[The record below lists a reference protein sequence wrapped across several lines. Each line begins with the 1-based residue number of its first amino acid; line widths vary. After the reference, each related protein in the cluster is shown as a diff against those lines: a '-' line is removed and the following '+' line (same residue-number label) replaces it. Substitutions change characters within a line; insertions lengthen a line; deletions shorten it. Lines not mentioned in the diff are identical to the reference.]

1 MPIPLP
7 SSSLEFGSPRA
18 SPEGRSAEG
27 SIATSSAGKREESSY
42 HGGSV
47 VSSGGGQQDH
57 HIGGPPFFELNKSP
71 TRRTSA
77 VSGGGSGSGGVALPK
92 NPRDTATYDS
102 NAAMLASASGGG
114 GGGDPNGIAS
124 TTALGGG
131 GGATT
136 PTNKLQRRLQQQQKQ
151 QQQHH
156 VTSTI
161 TGGGSVKSAN
171 SWTSWGKRP
180 TTTTS
185 TAATAAAGVPHSG
198 HSIGGRSYKSDILP
212 PLKPNTT
219 SSTSGIAA
227 PSTMRNRT
235 SSGSLKDLGKSP
247 RKIHHHH
254 HHPPP
259 PPPPSSSSFGS
270 PGVVPPGT
278 IPNNNNASSSSGV
291 NINLNSS
298 QSKTNT
304 NTNPSSTNATTTTST
319 TTSGG
324 ATPTVSTAPN
334 SLDDEEQ
341 YMFEQRLTHDELGVA
356 IRKISHSG
364 KAQLRYV
371 KCVVLRPPSSSDF
384 GTGTGAGDKVDVSA
398 APASSTS
405 SGGNSIPGIGTYL
418 DKTNNEAQ
426 KKKQQ
431 AQSSQSDNV
440 SVSSS
445 VSSRFMEKIKSVV
458 GRNSTSTAAGGGNKN
473 VSSSIHGGG
482 GVEEDEDDDNNSLLL
497 HDTIATS
504 RPTGGGISGSGGTH
518 HHQPNK
524 SLRAL
529 TWGKK
534 NAITIPLDKFT
545 CVRKGKTTERTFRN
559 GAGASRLLSIVV
571 GTGNGD
577 GVDGITTSSTS
588 GSQSESLDI
597 EAPTRLDRDKFASA
611 FARFLG
617 VPLIEEDE
625 GEVERTGRNGVGSG
639 RRKLRTPS
647 LTRRKKPSMSSN
659 HSSAAFSEPGP
670 RNDTNAARRPSSSSI
685 DAAPAQP
692 QPPPKV
698 RRPANST
705 ADTTSSL
712 LPALTPNSDEDD
724 ADNELAFFNPEDRQ
738 RKQTITAAPADTARE
753 NTNTTKAVTR
763 SVVSREANTCTP
775 VPSVTGS
782 SIAMSESARKRIST
796 HNTQSESMLEPQ
808 DKALMLGAASSA
820 VAAEDQGPTI
830 NAQKDDEGDDA
841 SHVSSLTGGVD
852 QEIVE
857 ELHQAIIEL
866 RAELD
871 ASRAE
876 AARAVKVAEQAIQS
890 AENCSSSDWNSTVT
904 HKAAEAAAQAQKKSA
919 EAIARARM
927 AEERLSAER
936 KSTAFWR
943 RQAQAAEEEAGSLK
957 TRSAGAEV
965 KQAVLMEE
973 LASER
978 RKAARMF
985 ASLRQEFVN
994 AEKVHTKELN
1004 DTQERKRDL
1013 EMELE
1018 HVNKELKETKAEV
1031 QRIVDAEEERK
1042 ARGSNRMALSFRSA
1056 RKKSSGSI
1064 TAMTPEKAM
1073 NKAQDNKI
1081 VNDAALGARTL
1092 ALEAG
1097 AQVLR
1102 SECDQLRLQSTD
1114 EINALKLQSREWANL
1129 ADRAVAASRAET
1141 EHLREKLAAESA
1153 MRLKL
1158 LNELQDIRGTV
1169 RVYCRPK
1176 PGATKPILTI
1186 PTQDILIVNEDSRP
1200 VSFKFDRVFSPGTSQ
1215 YELFSELEE
1224 PIVSSLDGFNV
1235 TLLAFGQHGSGKT
1248 HSILGDHNLD
1258 ESGLPSLQSHGVQ
1271 LQALQQLFTIAGHR
1285 KGRYKDSFSVT
1296 MVEVHNEKL
1305 FDLVSG
1311 VGAAQTDGEVVIC
1324 ETRRDKRKGIDESDW
1339 RRGKLEIRT
1348 NIDGNTVVQGLVSIR
1363 INSFEDV
1370 CQIWQEANANRLD
1383 RLQMQGSDLG
1393 SYERNSNVITT
1404 IHIQSTNIATGV
1416 GTEGRLQFVDMASS
1430 DIMPNPLMKSSEYRG
1445 CVDGDLAK
1453 FSNKSIDAFND
1464 VVDARCQF
1472 DRSVPYRNSTLTHL
1486 LRDSLEADAK
1496 VLLLCCV
1503 SSDEADMDNTLSA
1516 LRFASRMQSVSIG
1529 KATKHIIGSKE

>member
-1 MPIPLP
+1 M
-7 SSSLEFGSPRA
+7 
-18 SPEGRSAEG
+18 
-27 SIATSSAGKREESSY
+27 
-42 HGGSV
+42 
-47 VSSGGGQQDH
+47 
-57 HIGGPPFFELNKSP
+57 
-71 TRRTSA
+71 
-77 VSGGGSGSGGVALPK
+77 
-92 NPRDTATYDS
+92 
-102 NAAMLASASGGG
+102 
-114 GGGDPNGIAS
+114 
-124 TTALGGG
+124 
-131 GGATT
+131 
-136 PTNKLQRRLQQQQKQ
+136 
-151 QQQHH
+151 
-156 VTSTI
+156 
-161 TGGGSVKSAN
+161 
-171 SWTSWGKRP
+171 
-180 TTTTS
+180 
-185 TAATAAAGVPHSG
+185 
-198 HSIGGRSYKSDILP
+198 
-212 PLKPNTT
+212 
-219 SSTSGIAA
+219 
-227 PSTMRNRT
+227 
-235 SSGSLKDLGKSP
+235 
-247 RKIHHHH
+247 
-254 HHPPP
+254 
-259 PPPPSSSSFGS
+259 
-270 PGVVPPGT
+270 
-278 IPNNNNASSSSGV
+278 
-291 NINLNSS
+291 
-298 QSKTNT
+298 
-304 NTNPSSTNATTTTST
+304 
-319 TTSGG
+319 
-324 ATPTVSTAPN
+324 
-334 SLDDEEQ
+334 
-341 YMFEQRLTHDELGVA
+341 
-356 IRKISHSG
+356 
-364 KAQLRYV
+364 
-371 KCVVLRPPSSSDF
+371 
-384 GTGTGAGDKVDVSA
+384 
-398 APASSTS
+398 
-405 SGGNSIPGIGTYL
+405 
-418 DKTNNEAQ
+418 
-426 KKKQQ
+426 
-431 AQSSQSDNV
+431 
-440 SVSSS
+440 
-445 VSSRFMEKIKSVV
+445 
-458 GRNSTSTAAGGGNKN
+458 
-473 VSSSIHGGG
+473 
-482 GVEEDEDDDNNSLLL
+482 
-497 HDTIATS
+497 
-504 RPTGGGISGSGGTH
+504 
-518 HHQPNK
+518 
-524 SLRAL
+524 
-529 TWGKK
+529 
-534 NAITIPLDKFT
+534 
-545 CVRKGKTTERTFRN
+545 
-559 GAGASRLLSIVV
+559 
-571 GTGNGD
+571 
-577 GVDGITTSSTS
+577 
-588 GSQSESLDI
+588 
-597 EAPTRLDRDKFASA
+597 
-611 FARFLG
+611 
-617 VPLIEEDE
+617 
-625 GEVERTGRNGVGSG
+625 
-639 RRKLRTPS
+639 RTPS
-647 LTRRKKPSMSSN
+647 LTRRKKASMSSN
-659 HSSAAFSEPGP
+659 HSSAALSEPGP
-670 RNDTNAARRPSSSSI
+670 RGLSSSARPSSSSI
-685 DAAPAQP
+685 DATPVQQP

-698 RRPANST
+698 RRPANNA
-705 ADTTSSL
+705 ADNTTSSL

-724 ADNELAFFNPEDRQ
+724 ADNELAFFNPEDQ
-738 RKQTITAAPADTARE
+738 KKRKQTITASPVDNNTSRE
-753 NTNTTKAVTR
+753 NAKTIKSVTR
-763 SVVSREANTCTP
+763 ASVSSSKEANTSTP

-782 SIAMSESARKRIST
+782 SIAMSESARKRISNHT
-796 HNTQSESMLEPQ
+796 TQSESMLEPQ

-820 VAAEDQGPTI
+820 LAAEEHGPTI

-957 TRSAGAEV
+957 TRSAGSEV

-985 ASLRQEFVN
+985 ASLRQEFVD
-994 AEKVHTKELN
+994 AEKVHVKELN
-1004 DTQERKRDL
+1004 NVQETKRSL

-1018 HVNKELKETKAEV
+1018 HLKKELIESKEEM
-1031 QRIVDAEEERK
+1031 QRIVEAEEERK
-1042 ARGSNRMALSFRSA
+1042 AKGSNRMALSFRSS

-1073 NKAQDNKI
+1073 LNNAEDTK
-1081 VNDAALGARTL
+1081 VAALGERTL

-1102 SECDQLRLQSTD
+1102 SECDELRLQSTD
-1114 EINALKLQSREWANL
+1114 EINALKIQSREWANL

-1176 PGATKPILTI
+1176 PGAAKPILTI
-1186 PTQDILIVNEDSRP
+1186 PTQDILIVNEDSSP

-1235 TLLAFGQHGSGKT
+1235 TLLAFGQQGSGKT
-1248 HSILGDHNLD
+1248 HSILGDYNLS
-1258 ESGLPSLQSHGVQ
+1258 ETGLPSLQSHGVQ

-1311 VGAAQTDGEVVIC
+1311 VAAAQTDGEVVIC
-1324 ETRRDKRKGIDESDW
+1324 ETRRDKRKGIDESDR

-1348 NIDGNTVVQGLVSIR
+1348 NIDGATVVQGLVSIR

-1370 CQIWQEANANRLD
+1370 CQIWQEAIANRLD
-1383 RLQMQGSDLG
+1383 RLRLQGSDIR

-1416 GTEGRLQFVDMASS
+1416 GTEGRLQFVDMAAS
-1430 DIMPNPLMKSSEYRG
+1430 DIMPNPLMKSSEYRA
-1445 CVDGDLAK
+1445 CTDGELAK

-1503 SSDEADMDNTLSA
+1503 SSDEADLDNTLSA

>member
-1 MPIPLP
+1 M
-7 SSSLEFGSPRA
+7 
-18 SPEGRSAEG
+18 
-27 SIATSSAGKREESSY
+27 
-42 HGGSV
+42 
-47 VSSGGGQQDH
+47 
-57 HIGGPPFFELNKSP
+57 
-71 TRRTSA
+71 
-77 VSGGGSGSGGVALPK
+77 
-92 NPRDTATYDS
+92 
-102 NAAMLASASGGG
+102 
-114 GGGDPNGIAS
+114 
-124 TTALGGG
+124 
-131 GGATT
+131 
-136 PTNKLQRRLQQQQKQ
+136 
-151 QQQHH
+151 
-156 VTSTI
+156 
-161 TGGGSVKSAN
+161 
-171 SWTSWGKRP
+171 
-180 TTTTS
+180 
-185 TAATAAAGVPHSG
+185 
-198 HSIGGRSYKSDILP
+198 
-212 PLKPNTT
+212 
-219 SSTSGIAA
+219 
-227 PSTMRNRT
+227 
-235 SSGSLKDLGKSP
+235 
-247 RKIHHHH
+247 
-254 HHPPP
+254 
-259 PPPPSSSSFGS
+259 
-270 PGVVPPGT
+270 
-278 IPNNNNASSSSGV
+278 
-291 NINLNSS
+291 
-298 QSKTNT
+298 
-304 NTNPSSTNATTTTST
+304 
-319 TTSGG
+319 
-324 ATPTVSTAPN
+324 
-334 SLDDEEQ
+334 
-341 YMFEQRLTHDELGVA
+341 
-356 IRKISHSG
+356 
-364 KAQLRYV
+364 
-371 KCVVLRPPSSSDF
+371 
-384 GTGTGAGDKVDVSA
+384 
-398 APASSTS
+398 
-405 SGGNSIPGIGTYL
+405 
-418 DKTNNEAQ
+418 
-426 KKKQQ
+426 
-431 AQSSQSDNV
+431 
-440 SVSSS
+440 
-445 VSSRFMEKIKSVV
+445 
-458 GRNSTSTAAGGGNKN
+458 
-473 VSSSIHGGG
+473 
-482 GVEEDEDDDNNSLLL
+482 
-497 HDTIATS
+497 
-504 RPTGGGISGSGGTH
+504 
-518 HHQPNK
+518 
-524 SLRAL
+524 
-529 TWGKK
+529 
-534 NAITIPLDKFT
+534 
-545 CVRKGKTTERTFRN
+545 
-559 GAGASRLLSIVV
+559 
-571 GTGNGD
+571 
-577 GVDGITTSSTS
+577 
-588 GSQSESLDI
+588 
-597 EAPTRLDRDKFASA
+597 
-611 FARFLG
+611 
-617 VPLIEEDE
+617 
-625 GEVERTGRNGVGSG
+625 
-639 RRKLRTPS
+639 RTPS
-647 LTRRKKPSMSSN
+647 LTRRKKASMSSN
-659 HSSAAFSEPGP
+659 QSSAALSEPGT
-670 RNDTNAARRPSSSSI
+670 RNLSTTARPSSSSI
-685 DAAPAQP
+685 DAAPVVQQP
-692 QPPPKV
+692 QPPPKL
-698 RRPANST
+698 RRPTNT
-705 ADTTSSL
+705 TTTDTSSL

-724 ADNELAFFNPEDRQ
+724 ADNELAFFNPDDHQ
-738 RKQTITAAPADTARE
+738 RKQTITATPADTARE
-753 NTNTTKAVTR
+753 NATATTTTKTATR
-763 SVVSREANTCTP
+763 SVVSREATTTTP

-782 SIAMSESARKRIST
+782 SIAMSESARKRISNQT
-796 HNTQSESMLEPQ
+796 TQSESMLEPQ

-820 VAAEDQGPTI
+820 VVAAEEQGPTI

-985 ASLRQEFVN
+985 ASLRQEFVST
-994 AEKVHTKELN
+994 EKVHAKELH
-1004 DTQERKRDL
+1004 DTQESKRSL

-1018 HVNKELKETKAEV
+1018 HLKKELIETKAEM
-1031 QRIVDAEEERK
+1031 QRIVEAEEERK
-1042 ARGSNRMALSFRSA
+1042 ARGSNRMSLSFRSA

-1073 NKAQDNKI
+1073 MNIAEDNRATY
-1081 VNDAALGARTL
+1081 NAALGERAL
-1092 ALEAG
+1092 ALEAD
-1097 AQVLR
+1097 AQVLHN
-1102 SECDQLRLQSTD
+1102 ECDELRLQSTD

-1158 LNELQDIRGTV
+1158 LNELQDIRGTI

-1248 HSILGDHNLD
+1248 HSILGDHSLN
-1258 ESGLPSLQSHGVQ
+1258 ETGLPSLQSHGVQ

-1311 VGAAQTDGEVVIC
+1311 VAAAQTDGEVVIC
-1324 ETRRDKRKGIDESDW
+1324 ETRREKRRGIDESDW

-1370 CQIWQEANANRLD
+1370 CQIWQEAIANRLD
-1383 RLQMQGSDLG
+1383 RLQMQGSDLR

-1404 IHIQSTNIATGV
+1404 IQIQSTNIATGV
-1416 GTEGRLQFVDMASS
+1416 GTEGRLQFVDMAAS
-1430 DIMPNPLMKSSEYRG
+1430 DIMPNPLMKSSEYRA
-1445 CVDGDLAK
+1445 CVDKDATK
-1453 FSNKSIDAFND
+1453 FLNKSIDAFND

-1516 LRFASRMQSVSIG
+1516 LRFASRIQSVSIG

>member
-1 MPIPLP
+1 
-7 SSSLEFGSPRA
+7 
-18 SPEGRSAEG
+18 
-27 SIATSSAGKREESSY
+27 
-42 HGGSV
+42 
-47 VSSGGGQQDH
+47 
-57 HIGGPPFFELNKSP
+57 
-71 TRRTSA
+71 
-77 VSGGGSGSGGVALPK
+77 
-92 NPRDTATYDS
+92 
-102 NAAMLASASGGG
+102 
-114 GGGDPNGIAS
+114 
-124 TTALGGG
+124 
-131 GGATT
+131 
-136 PTNKLQRRLQQQQKQ
+136 
-151 QQQHH
+151 
-156 VTSTI
+156 
-161 TGGGSVKSAN
+161 
-171 SWTSWGKRP
+171 
-180 TTTTS
+180 
-185 TAATAAAGVPHSG
+185 
-198 HSIGGRSYKSDILP
+198 
-212 PLKPNTT
+212 
-219 SSTSGIAA
+219 
-227 PSTMRNRT
+227 
-235 SSGSLKDLGKSP
+235 
-247 RKIHHHH
+247 
-254 HHPPP
+254 
-259 PPPPSSSSFGS
+259 
-270 PGVVPPGT
+270 
-278 IPNNNNASSSSGV
+278 
-291 NINLNSS
+291 
-298 QSKTNT
+298 
-304 NTNPSSTNATTTTST
+304 
-319 TTSGG
+319 
-324 ATPTVSTAPN
+324 
-334 SLDDEEQ
+334 
-341 YMFEQRLTHDELGVA
+341 
-356 IRKISHSG
+356 
-364 KAQLRYV
+364 
-371 KCVVLRPPSSSDF
+371 
-384 GTGTGAGDKVDVSA
+384 
-398 APASSTS
+398 
-405 SGGNSIPGIGTYL
+405 
-418 DKTNNEAQ
+418 
-426 KKKQQ
+426 
-431 AQSSQSDNV
+431 
-440 SVSSS
+440 
-445 VSSRFMEKIKSVV
+445 
-458 GRNSTSTAAGGGNKN
+458 
-473 VSSSIHGGG
+473 
-482 GVEEDEDDDNNSLLL
+482 
-497 HDTIATS
+497 
-504 RPTGGGISGSGGTH
+504 
-518 HHQPNK
+518 
-524 SLRAL
+524 
-529 TWGKK
+529 
-534 NAITIPLDKFT
+534 
-545 CVRKGKTTERTFRN
+545 
-559 GAGASRLLSIVV
+559 
-571 GTGNGD
+571 
-577 GVDGITTSSTS
+577 
-588 GSQSESLDI
+588 
-597 EAPTRLDRDKFASA
+597 
-611 FARFLG
+611 
-617 VPLIEEDE
+617 
-625 GEVERTGRNGVGSG
+625 
-639 RRKLRTPS
+639 
-647 LTRRKKPSMSSN
+647 MSSN

-670 RNDTNAARRPSSSSI
+670 RNDTNTARRPSSSSI

-698 RRPANST
+698 RRPANNT

-738 RKQTITAAPADTARE
+738 RKQTITAAAPADNARE

-796 HNTQSESMLEPQ
+796 HTTQSESMLEPQ

-994 AEKVHTKELN
+994 AEKVHAKELN

-1018 HVNKELKETKAEV
+1018 HVKKELKETKAEV

-1073 NKAQDNKI
+1073 NKAQENKI
-1081 VNDAALGARTL
+1081 VHDAALGARTL

-1176 PGATKPILTI
+1176 PGASKPILTI

-1311 VGAAQTDGEVVIC
+1311 VAAAQTDGEVVIC

-1430 DIMPNPLMKSSEYRG
+1430 DIMPNPLMKASEYRG